1 MNERVLATAIQRFAA
16 NHQPGAAPPDAQ
28 REQRLREL
36 LRHVVKHVPL
46 YRDLYRARGVSIESI
61 THPEDLWRVPAVTK
75 SDFVR
80 AGQASYT
87 DERLILG
94 NLHTQHTSGSLG
106 GRLTI
111 YATEVETLY
120 QLAGL
125 WAGWAGMGVTSRD
138 RLFMMSAPYLA
149 EKVEPFQSVFIPV
162 QMPTDEVVREF
173 QNFRPT
179 VIIGMVEAIALLAV
193 ELRQRDISSRDEVR
207 LLFPFGQ
214 TYSAQ
219 LRRMVKSGFSGE
231 AFVLYGSAEVGWLG
245 IECKQH
251 NGLHVPG
258 RCIVHVSKTGNPDQP
273 AGENETGEIIATSL
287 LRETTPFIR
296 YRLNDAGAL
305 DLTPCPCGRNSPR
318 LTNLEGRVQDFL
330 LSLDGQWI
338 GPGSIAIDLIVDQP
352 KILDHRVV
360 QETPDR
366 VRVSL
371 VASNFETADRQR
383 VESVVRKRLGPVK
396 IDIDL
401 VDEIPRDPSGKR
413 RRIYRMF
420 DLPEA

>member
-1 MNERVLATAIQRFAA
+1 MNERVLATAIQRFVA

-36 LRHVVKHVPL
+36 LRHAVKHVPL
-46 YRDLYRARGVSIESI
+46 YGDLYRARGVSIESI
-61 THPEDLWRVPAVTK
+61 TDPDDLWRVPAMTK

-80 AGQASYT
+80 AGEASYT

-125 WAGWAGMGVTSRD
+125 WAGWVGMGVTSRD

-149 EKVEPFQSVFIPV
+149 EKVEPFQSLFIPV
-162 QMPTDEVVREF
+162 QMPTEEVVREF

-179 VIIGMVEAIALLAV
+179 VIIGMVEAIALLAL
-193 ELRQRDISSRDEVR
+193 ELQRRNISARDEVR

-219 LRRMVKSGFSGE
+219 LRRMVESGFSGE

-245 IECKQH
+245 IECEQH

-258 RCIVHVSKTGNPDQP
+258 RCIVHVSKTGNPDDP

-296 YRLNDAGAL
+296 YRLNDAGAF

-330 LSLDGQWI
+330 LSLDGQWV

-371 VASNFETADRQR
+371 VALNFETADRQR